1 MNYKLLINKIII
13 IFIFLKIIT
22 FSNLLF
28 SQGFSNFEEQLLPE
42 IILFDENKIKTN
54 LSSYLKNSNHRLT
67 IINFWATW
75 CKPCLDEMPSLNKLQ
90 ANKKFK
96 SLKIIPIN
104 VGQEG
109 LSKLVIFFDKL
120 NIDNLEIFFDETV
133 NLPKKFSLRGLP
145 TSILFN
151 KNGDEFARII
161 GAIDFSDDQFIEW
174 LLSYEQRQLK

>member
-1 MNYKLLINKIII
+1 MKLLTIKFIS
-13 IFIFLKIIT
+13 IFIYLI
-22 FSNLLF
+22 S
-28 SQGFSNFEEQLLPE
+28 
-42 IILFDENKIKTN
+42 TN
-54 LSSYLKNSNHRLT
+54 LSYAIKQPNIKNLLIYDKPKKVENITFRNIENNVINLSDYNNSLT

-109 LSKLVIFFDKL
+109 VSKSVIFFDKL

-161 GAIDFSDDQFIEW
+161 GAIDFNDDQFIEW
-174 LLSYEQRQLK
+174 LLSYEHRQLK

>member
-1 MNYKLLINKIII
+1 
-13 IFIFLKIIT
+13 
-22 FSNLLF
+22 
-28 SQGFSNFEEQLLPE
+28 
-42 IILFDENKIKTN
+42 
-54 LSSYLKNSNHRLT
+54 
-67 IINFWATW
+67 
-75 CKPCLDEMPSLNKLQ
+75 MPSLNKLQ

-120 NIDNLEIFFDETV
+120 NIDNLEIFFDETL

-161 GAIDFSDDQFIEW
+161 GAIDFNDDQFIEW
-174 LLSYEQRQLK
+174 LLSYEHRQLK